1 MDQPRACDHR
11 DAAAGVTLMPFGAI
25 RLIPGFNSE
34 ETATL
39 NQAGIVSGNLIR
51 WKQGLLEKIGGWV
64 RFYQTAVGSIPR
76 DLHAWQD
83 LSNTDWLSV
92 GSTASL
98 SVIASNAL
106 TNITPQTTVT
116 NTAPD
121 FTTSA
126 NSAVVQIVDSNISG
140 PTTNNSVFI
149 ATPVA
154 IDGLVLQGLY
164 AITANISTHV
174 YQITAASKAV
184 SGVADG
190 GAVATF
196 TTVSGSASVTVTLA
210 KHGLSV
216 GNTFPF
222 LVSTTGN
229 GVTIF
234 GTYVVETVPT
244 ADTFTIFAANA
255 ATGSGAFSQ
264 NSGNVQFTY
273 YIAIGPQASSTPYGS
288 GNYGAGAY
296 GLGVAAPSGQGTPI
310 TAVDWTSANWGQILL
325 ACPQGG
331 GIYQWTPN
339 SGFQTAQ
346 LISTAPIVNQGIF
359 IAMPFQILVAFGSS
373 KTGAANPLQVSW
385 STVADF
391 TVWTPLTTNSA
402 GNFQIPSGSMC
413 VGGMS
418 VANQQLIWTDIEL
431 WSMNF
436 VGQPNVFGFNK
447 LMGGCGLIGGHA
459 MGMLGSTVYWM
470 SQKQFFMLVPG
481 GAPRPIPCT
490 VWDYIFQNL
499 DTTNAYKIRCVPN
512 STFNEI
518 WWHFPSLSGGTGE
531 NDSYVKLN
539 PVEGEWDYGKLP
551 VTGRSAGIDQSVLGT
566 PIMAGV
572 NGVIYQHEQGYDA
585 DGVALNPTAT
595 SGYAVIGDGE
605 QFSYVDQFI
614 PDFKYGLQGGS
625 SQNANLQITLSSVN
639 YPSDTPVT
647 YGPYTV
653 NSSSPS
659 FMPRLRGR
667 QVAITIAGADAGTF
681 WRIGLNRYRFAPDG
695 RR

>member
-1 MDQPRACDHR
+1 
-11 DAAAGVTLMPFGAI
+11 MPFGAI
-25 RLIPGFNSE
+25 RLVPGFNSE
-34 ETATL
+34 QTPTL
-39 NQAGIVSGNLIR
+39 NMAGIVSGNLIR
-51 WKQGLLEKIGGWV
+51 WKQGLVEKLGGWI
-64 RFYQTAVGSIPR
+64 RFYQTAIGSIPR

-83 LSNTDWLSV
+83 LSTNDWLSV

-98 SVIASNAL
+98 TVISNGVL
-106 TNITPQTTVT
+106 SNITPQSTTT
-116 NTAPD
+116 NTAPN

-126 NSAVVQIVDSNISG
+126 NSPIVQIVDSNISG
-140 PTTNNSVFI
+140 PTANNSVFI

-164 AITANISTHV
+164 PITANINTDT
-174 YQITAASKAV
+174 YQITASSNATAGV
-184 SGVADG
+184 SNG

-196 TTVSGSASVTVTLA
+196 TTVSGNASVTVTLA
-210 KHGLSV
+210 KHGLTV
-216 GNTFPF
+216 GQATPF

-244 ADTFTIFAANA
+244 VDTYTIFASNA
-255 ATGSGAFSQ
+255 ATASSGFSQ
-264 NSGNVQFTY
+264 NGGNVQFIY
-273 YIAIGPQASSTPYGS
+273 YIAIGPQAASQPYGA
-288 GNYGAGAY
+288 GNYGASAY
-296 GLGVAAPSGQGTPI
+296 GIGTSAPAGQGTPI
-310 TAVDWTSANWGQILL
+310 TAIDWTSANWGQILL
-325 ACPQGG
+325 TCPQGG

-346 LISTAPIVNQGIF
+346 LISTAPVVNQGIF
-359 IAMPFQILVAFGSS
+359 VAMPFQIVVAFGSS
-373 KTGAANPLQVSW
+373 KTGAPNPLQVSW
-385 STVADF
+385 STIGDYTNWV
-391 TVWTPLTTNSA
+391 PLTTDEA

-436 VGQPNVFGFNK
+436 VGLPNVFGFIK
-447 LMGGCGLIGGHA
+447 LMGGCGLIGSHA

-470 SQKQFFMLVPG
+470 SQKQFFMLLPG
-481 GAPRPIPCT
+481 GAPQPIPCT

-539 PVEGEWDYGKLP
+539 PVEGEWDYGQLP
-551 VTGRSAGIDQSVLGT
+551 STGRSAGIDQSVLGP

-572 NGVIYQHEQGYDA
+572 NGVIYQHEKGYDG
-585 DGVALNPTAT
+585 DGVALNPTFT

-605 QFSYVDQFI
+605 EFSFVDEFI

-625 SQNANLQITLSSVN
+625 SQNANLQVTLIGAN
-639 YPSDTPVT
+639 YPSDGANNVT
-647 YGPYTV
+647 ALYGPYTV
-653 NSSSPS
+653 NAQSPS
-659 FMPRLRGR
+659 FMPRLRNR
-667 QVAITIAGADAGTF
+667 QVAVQVAGADAGTF
-681 WRIGLNRYRFAPDG
+681 WRIGLNRYRYRPDG